1 MKQTTGSISKPKQIN
16 AKTLTVLESTLKIK
30 TMLPWILFELL
41 LTSAVTY
48 KQRFLYKNE
57 IVQYLQNYI
66 DQDVNQDQFRK
77 PLQASTNFI

>member
-1 MKQTTGSISKPKQIN
+1 MKQTTGFISKPKQIH
-16 AKTLTVLESTLKIK
+16 AKTLTVLESILKIK
-30 TMLPWILFELL
+30 TMLSWILFELL

>member
-1 MKQTTGSISKPKQIN
+1 MKQTTGFISKPKQIN

-57 IVQYLQNYI
+57 IVQYLQNYT
-66 DQDVNQDQFRK
+66 DQDVNQEQFRK
-77 PLQASTNFI
+77 PLQASTNLI

>member
-66 DQDVNQDQFRK
+66 DQDVNQDHFRK